1 MRAISLVRQRNLLYL
16 IEQYGSIARLNLAL
30 GRPKKDATL
39 SQVKNFA
46 KHHKTNKP
54 REMGVALARSI
65 EEKLNYPPGWMD
77 KEHPEIQPIPE
88 NQEDIKSIT
97 EEKKASSL
105 KLTVIPLFEIR
116 RRSTDGRF
124 VPFKIGNVQMPDIFI
139 EKSAYPIRA
148 EKAESFY
155 VDELTSSD
163 LVPYGSIVIL
173 DKSVRNYTKDGL
185 YLVELN
191 GSVVFRKIISSAKG
205 GFIVQS
211 SSTNSEH
218 IQNLE
223 TLKILGFGVFIWVQQ
238 AL

>member
-1 MRAISLVRQRNLLYL
+1 
-16 IEQYGSIARLNLAL
+16 
-30 GRPKKDATL
+30 
-39 SQVKNFA
+39 
-46 KHHKTNKP
+46 
-54 REMGVALARSI
+54 
-65 EEKLNYPPGWMD
+65 
-77 KEHPEIQPIPE
+77 
-88 NQEDIKSIT
+88 
-97 EEKKASSL
+97 
-105 KLTVIPLFEIR
+105 
-116 RRSTDGRF
+116 
-124 VPFKIGNVQMPDIFI
+124 MPDIFI
-139 EKSAYPIRA
+139 EKSAYPIHA

-173 DKSVRNYTKDGL
+173 DKSVRSYTKDGL

-223 TLKILGFGVFIWVQQ
+223 PLKILGFGVFIWVQQ

>member
-1 MRAISLVRQRNLLYL
+1 MRKISLIRQKNLLYL

-54 REMGVALARSI
+54 REMGVAFARSI
-65 EEKLNYPPGWMD
+65 EEKLNYPLGWMD
-77 KEHPEIQPIPE
+77 KEHPEIQPLPE
-88 NQEDIKSIT
+88 NLDGITSIA
-97 EEKKASSL
+97 EEKKFSSS
-105 KLTVIPLFEIR
+105 KFTVIPLFEIR
-116 RRSTDGRF
+116 RRATDGRF
-124 VPFKIGNVQMPDIFI
+124 VPFKIGDIQMPDIFI
-139 EKSAYPIRA
+139 EKSAYPIRV

-173 DKSVRNYTKDGL
+173 DKSVHSYTTDGL

-223 TLKILGFGVFIWVQQ
+223 PLKILGFGVFIWVQQ

>member
-1 MRAISLVRQRNLLYL
+1 VRKISLIRQKNLLYL

-65 EEKLNYPPGWMD
+65 EEKLNYPLGWMD
-77 KEHPEIQPIPE
+77 KEHPEIQPLPE
-88 NQEDIKSIT
+88 NLDGITSIA
-97 EEKKASSL
+97 EEKKFSSS
-105 KLTVIPLFEIR
+105 KFTVIPLFEIR
-116 RRSTDGRF
+116 RRATDGRF
-124 VPFKIGNVQMPDIFI
+124 VPFKIGDIQMPDIFI
-139 EKSAYPIRA
+139 EKSAYPIRV

-173 DKSVRNYTKDGL
+173 DKSVHSYTKDGL

-211 SSTNSEH
+211 SSTYSEH

-223 TLKILGFGVFIWVQQ
+223 PLKILGFGVFIWVQQ

>member
-1 MRAISLVRQRNLLYL
+1 MRPVSLIRQKNLLFL
-16 IEQYGSIARLNLAL
+16 IEQYGSIARLNVAL
-30 GRPKKDATL
+30 GRSKTDATL

-46 KHHKTNKP
+46 PSSATKKP
-54 REMGVALARSI
+54 REMGIALARDI
-65 EEKLNYPPGWMD
+65 EKKLNYPVGWMD
-77 KEHPEIQPIPE
+77 EEHPEMQPLPE
-88 NQEDIKSIT
+88 KQEDIKLKA
-97 EEKKASSL
+97 EEKKNSSS

-139 EKSAYPIRA
+139 EKSAYPIHA

-173 DKSVRNYTKDGL
+173 DKSVRSYTKDGL

-223 TLKILGFGVFIWVQQ
+223 PLKILGFGVFIWVQQ